1 MDSLANASAP
11 GLADTSKVHLY
22 VALAVAAGANLIVA
36 WVFGIQW
43 ADPGESLSLQL
54 RLPAWAFLEY
64 GICYVVVAWD
74 LLAAI
79 RSGFLITTGFILAY
93 ASAGP
98 ATLFLIWQTGRYG
111 NHRYGWP
118 FPLLLLFSAVAN
130 VVLLLNSFIH
140 ASRIRYWTTL
150 FGVAIGVVAAIALPC
165 MLFALWKRPA

>member
-1 MDSLANASAP
+1 MDSLANAADA

-43 ADPGESLSLQL
+43 ADPGESLSLRL
-54 RLPAWAFLEY
+54 RLPAWVFLEY

-93 ASAGP
+93 GSA
-98 ATLFLIWQTGRYG
+98 ATAMLFLVWQTGRYG

-118 FPLLLLFSAVAN
+118 FLVLLLFSALAN
-130 VVLLLNSFIH
+130 VVLLVNALTH
-140 ASRIRYWTTL
+140 AQRIRYRTTR
-150 FGVAIGVVAAIALPC
+150 FGVAIGVVAAIGLPC
-165 MLFALWKRPA
+165 MLFALWKR